1 MCFSFRVADTGE
13 EAEGNVRDTNN
24 SPDMSS
30 DGLKNVNSEDGLVT
44 KSAGGDLKDL
54 DIEEFILK
62 GAMPKNLTDMGKHF
76 LRRILIPGSTRELYC
91 Y

>member
-1 MCFSFRVADTGE
+1 MADTGE
-13 EAEGNVRDTNN
+13 ETEANIRDTNN

-44 KSAGGDLKDL
+44 KAVGGDL

-62 GAMPKNLTDMGKHF
+62 GAVPKNLTDMGMNYDVTLEINKKRKQ
-76 LRRILIPGSTRELYC
+76 LLNISWVKY
-91 Y
+91 